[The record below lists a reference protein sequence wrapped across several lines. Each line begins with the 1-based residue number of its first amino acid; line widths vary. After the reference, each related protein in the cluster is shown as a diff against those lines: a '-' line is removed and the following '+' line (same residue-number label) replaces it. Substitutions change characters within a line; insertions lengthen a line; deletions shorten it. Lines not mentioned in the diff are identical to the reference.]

1 MPHAV
6 DVGRGS
12 MRGSRDAPFEVAVTA
27 HAQRLMALA
36 LLLTRNR
43 ADADDLVQGTF
54 ERAFSRWARVRSP
67 TEEAYLRRIM
77 INLATDGYRRRGRR
91 PEVLVAEPE
100 GGGHD
105 PYAAVDQRDLLLQL
119 VRRLPPRQRAIVV
132 LRYWADLS
140 EQEIAA
146 ELSIA
151 PGTVKSQAA
160 KALRQL
166 RDESVGYQWWPE
178 SG

>member
-1 MPHAV
+1 M
-6 DVGRGS
+6 GS
-12 MRGSRDAPFEVAVTA
+12 SQGAPFEGAVTA
-27 HAQRLMALA
+27 HAQKLTALA

-54 ERAFSRWARVRSP
+54 ERAFSRWTRVRAA

-91 PEVLVAEPE
+91 PEVLVAAPE
-100 GGGHD
+100 AGGDD
-105 PYAAVDQRDLLLQL
+105 PYAAVDDRAALVQL
-119 VRRLPPRQRAIVV
+119 VRQLPPAQRAIVV

-140 EQEIAA
+140 EREIAA
-146 ELSIA
+146 ELSIK

-160 KALRQL
+160 KALRHL
-166 RDESVGYQWWPE
+166 RDETVGPARCPE

>member
-1 MPHAV
+1 
-6 DVGRGS
+6 
-12 MRGSRDAPFEVAVTA
+12 MRRSPDAPFEVAVTA

-36 LLLTRNR
+36 LLLARNR

-91 PEVLVAEPE
+91 PEVLASEPE
-100 GGGHD
+100 EGGYD
-105 PYAAVDQRDLLLQL
+105 PYGAVDQRDLLVRL
-119 VRRLPPRQRAIVV
+119 VRRLPPRQRVIVV
-132 LRYWADLS
+132 LRYWADMS
-140 EQEIAA
+140 EREIAA

-160 KALRQL
+160 KALRRL
-166 RDESVGYQWWPE
+166 RDESLGHERWPE

>member
-1 MPHAV
+1 
-6 DVGRGS
+6 
-12 MRGSRDAPFEVAVTA
+12 MRGSPDATFEVAVTA
-27 HAQRLMALA
+27 HAHRLMALA

-43 ADADDLVQGTF
+43 VDADDLVQGTF
-54 ERAFSRWARVRSP
+54 ERAFRRWARVRPP

-91 PEVLVAEPE
+91 PEVLVADPADS
-100 GGGHD
+100 GYD
-105 PYAAVDQRDLLLQL
+105 PYGEVDQRDLLVQL

-132 LRYWADLS
+132 LRYWADMS
-140 EQEIAA
+140 EREIAA

-166 RDESVGYQWWPE
+166 RDESAGHQRWPE